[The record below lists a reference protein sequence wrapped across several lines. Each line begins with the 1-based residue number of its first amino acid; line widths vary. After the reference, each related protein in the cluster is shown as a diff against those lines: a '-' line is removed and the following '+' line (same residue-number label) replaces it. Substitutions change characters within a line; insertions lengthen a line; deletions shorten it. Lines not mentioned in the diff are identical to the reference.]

1 MESTMNKIQSVSM
14 TLLAIALMAGCNS
27 TTHNA
32 SLADAH
38 NNYNNASSDS
48 NVTKLAPLELKEASD
63 SLGKAD
69 QALSKGK
76 DTATV
81 NHLAYLANQ
90 KVAIAQETAKQK
102 AAELAVTNANVQR
115 TQTSLNARTAEADAA
130 NRQVARM
137 QKTADQQAEELA
149 AADAYTA
156 QQAQELAAA
165 SANSAND
172 QATMAKQEQ
181 QLKELNAKKTE
192 RGMVITLGDVLFGIN
207 KSELKTG
214 GMHNVQ
220 KLADFLKE
228 YPKHKVL
235 IEGYTDSTGSAEYNQ
250 KLSERRA
257 NSVQAALVNEM
268 GISTDRITARG
279 YGKEFPV
286 ADNNSASNRQM
297 NRRVEIVISDE
308 NGRLSAR

>member
-14 TLLAIALMAGCNS
+14 TLLAIALLAGCNS

-38 NNYNNASSDS
+38 NSYNNASSNP
-48 NVTKLAPLELKEASD
+48 NVTNLAALELKEASD

-102 AAELAVTNANVQR
+102 AAEMDVANANVQR

-130 NRQVARM
+130 NRQVASM
-137 QKTADQQAEELA
+137 KKTADQQTEELA
-149 AADAYTA
+149 AANAG
-156 QQAQELAAA
+156 AAA
-165 SANSAND
+165 ADANAASD
-172 QATMAKQEQ
+172 QATIARQDQ
-181 QLKELNAKKTE
+181 QLKELNAKKTD

-235 IEGYTDSTGSAEYNQ
+235 IEGYTDSTGSADYNQ

-257 NSVQAALVNEM
+257 NSVQAALVKDM

-286 ADNNSASNRQM
+286 ADNDSASNRQL

-308 NGRLSAR
+308 NGKLSTR